1 MKGWCDM
8 TLQCDR
14 HNMRTDISACFA
26 LSLVQFSLTGKH
38 LNTKLINKISDYELN
53 FALNSSDWWLQVYT
67 QVYFSL
73 YSRLVWGGA
82 AGNLWSS
89 MGERRAPHIAVW
101 ALGRKPET
109 LANKCLVAEH
119 GPGGRKRGVDKRGW
133 PLHCQGKTH
142 KYSVSPEN
150 KWFVNWYTK
159 ASIKQGEL
167 FVRICID
174 NKFWASSLSSSE
186 SFGARLYLPCIC
198 RWPHHYSWGDPR
210 ISETGQIW
218 WYDRH
223 NVKDWGTEDSQ
234 LLKECHMP
242 RSGMINFRKVR
253 NRRKL
258 VNFNE

>member
-89 MGERRAPHIAVW
+89 MGERRAPHIAIS
-101 ALGRKPET
+101 ALGRKSET

-133 PLHCQGKTH
+133 PLHCQEKTQ
-142 KYSVSPEN
+142 PPN
-150 KWFVNWYTK
+150 
-159 ASIKQGEL
+159 IL
-167 FVRICID
+167 FHQPI
-174 NKFWASSLSSSE
+174 N
-186 SFGARLYLPCIC
+186 G
-198 RWPHHYSWGDPR
+198 
-210 ISETGQIW
+210 
-218 WYDRH
+218 
-223 NVKDWGTEDSQ
+223 
-234 LLKECHMP
+234 LL
-242 RSGMINFRKVR
+242 
-253 NRRKL
+253 
-258 VNFNE
+258 